1 MDEMIRI
8 LWQRWE
14 K

>member
-8 LWQRWE
+8 LWQRWAR
-14 K
+14 